1 MKENFNNEVIATD
14 ANLERNSNRIATDNT
29 QVFNEQ
35 PENPCTYMG
44 VMSLEPYIFEL
55 YMNYLRNAK
64 MGHKN
69 ENIVRTIENAIWEYD
84 DNYSIEN
91 GIEVFNEMAKEQYMH
106 PLSEKDM
113 FLIRLISLTR
123 VRHSMDFYL
132 EKLAELMEKYSFEIR
147 HEKALEIL
155 KVYVKLNANR
165 RDEIEHEGWVSYNLN
180 EPQSSC
186 PYKDEDEQMIW
197 NIGWELNR
205 IETIWRN
212 AVN

>member
-1 MKENFNNEVIATD
+1 MNENFNNEVIATD

-29 QVFNEQ
+29 QVFNER

-44 VMSLEPYIFEL
+44 VISLEPYIFEL
-55 YMNYLRNAK
+55 YMTYLHNAK
-64 MGHKN
+64 TGEKN
-69 ENIVRTIENAIWEYD
+69 ANIMRTIENAIWEYD
-84 DNYSIEN
+84 DNYPIEN
-91 GIEVFNEMAKEQYMH
+91 GIEVFNLMAEEQYMH

-123 VRHSMDFYL
+123 MRHSMDFYL
-132 EKLAELMEKYSFEIR
+132 EKVAELMEKYSFEIR
-147 HEKALEIL
+147 LEKALEIL
-155 KVYVKLNANR
+155 KVYIKLNANR

-186 PYKDEDEQMIW
+186 LYKDEDEQMIW

-205 IETIWRN
+205 IVTIWRN